1 MPVRDLMLVDLDAFY
16 VSVERRKDPTLLG
29 KPVIVGGVP
38 GERGVVASAS
48 YEARG
53 YGVRAGMPLGQAA
66 ALCPKAVFLH
76 GDHAAY
82 EAASAEV
89 MGLLHKFSPRVEPVS
104 MDEAFLDM
112 TGCDRLYLSSQDGAL
127 TIRSPDGALGG
138 GPPSRAGTPPY
149 SRGTASLA
157 RCSARSAPW
166 PRRCPI
172 SRRIGASRAGSR
184 RCS

>member
-16 VSVERRKDPTLLG
+16 VSVERRKDPALLA

-82 EAASAEV
+82 EVASAEV
-89 MGLLHKFSPRVEPVS
+89 MGLLCKFAPRVEPVS
-104 MDEAFLDM
+104 MDEAFLDL
-112 TGCDRLYLSSQDGAL
+112 TGCERLHFR
-127 TIRSPDGALGG
+127 TTHPDGALAG
-138 GPPSRAGTPPY
+138 GP
-149 SRGTASLA
+149 
-157 RCSARSAPW
+157 
-166 PRRCPI
+166 
-172 SRRIGASRAGSR
+172 ASRAGRCRSAAGSR
-184 RCS
+184 DIRSWL